1 MHADLVAPGKILL
14 VAAREVRARH
24 PNACAGFEFDLE
36 QGDVAE
42 IAHPLDRAARDLV
55 AFGRILRRGLDR
67 IPYAGVVAIACLWA
81 YRDPHVGHVRAACAI
96 VELARANHR
105 TVDRRLSCISLAY
118 PAFEHPHTY
127 NQITPQ

>member
-42 IAHPLDRAARDLV
+42 IAHPLDRAAREIV

-67 IPYAGVVAIACLWA
+67 FPYAGDVEIDFLWA
-81 YRDPHVGHVRAACAI
+81 WRDPDVGAVRAGDAM
-96 VELARANHR
+96 VEIDLAEPR
-105 TVDRRLSCISLAY
+105 TVD
-118 PAFEHPHTY
+118 
-127 NQITPQ
+127 